1 MKCLNKLWQLF
12 VMLCYIYGSLATA
25 YTGTIRSVKHE
36 RSTSQFSQRCVL
48 CSRVLPSSFF
58 RGSLARPVSTR
69 TQVIGI
75 KWIKKTCK
83 PLKSL
88 LQIQPYI
95 FDPESDPDDLHNPN
109 DACWWTCSCSRSGWC
124 VRTLFREKCPYKQL
138 RPLWPHTWPKN
149 TFRDVYE
156 PRRSVFGTEIL
167 CHTVRPTCLWDFSH
181 V

>member
-1 MKCLNKLWQLF
+1 
-12 VMLCYIYGSLATA
+12 MLCYIYGSLSTA
-25 YTGTIRSVKHE
+25 YAGTIRSVKHE

-83 PLKSL
+83 PVKSL

-95 FDPESDPDDLHNPN
+95 FDPESDPDDFHNPN
-109 DACWWTCSCSRSGWC
+109 EACWWTCSCSRSGWC

-138 RPLWPHTWPKN
+138 HTLWPHTWPKKYFQKLIW
-149 TFRDVYE
+149 T
-156 PRRSVFGTEIL
+156 PKK
-167 CHTVRPTCLWDFSH
+167 CLWHINTLSYCTSNLF
-181 V
+181 VRL